1 MTSSSRRGSSGS
13 WSISEVSALAIKAAR
28 GVGMP
33 WGIAEEAGFALR
45 WLTREGAPGVAALCR
60 YLSAYQNASKMSEV
74 QDGPEWVCPLR
85 FGSAISDGGIALP
98 FEQSGVREPLLLL
111 PFLANQA
118 TDSRSVV
125 LKMDYISI
133 IVMAKG
139 FTSNIVDTA
148 LLISKTDCTISFR
161 PADSYV
167 ITQIYNRVNPTE
179 SECIATLTR
188 LAHNTYAP
196 ATEASR
202 LAGAGA
208 GLSDND

>member
-1 MTSSSRRGSSGS
+1 MTSSSRIGSRGS
-13 WSISEVSALAIKAAR
+13 WSISEVSALAVKAAR

-60 YLSAYQNASKMSEV
+60 YLSAYQNAPNISV
-74 QDGPEWVCPLR
+74 AQDQGEWICPLR

-111 PFLANQA
+111 PFLASQA
-118 TDSRSVV
+118 TERRSVV
-125 LKMDYISI
+125 LKIDDISI

-139 FTSNIVDTA
+139 FTANIVETA
-148 LLISKTDCTISFR
+148 LLISKTDCIISFR

-167 ITQIYNRVNPTE
+167 IKQIVNRVNPTA